1 MKFRDYVSQLLLKRG
16 LSLVKMTEIEKLEN
30 FIAKNRPRSVGK
42 PLIRVGGS
50 SDGGYLIP
58 DDLEGITTC
67 FSPGVEQVSD
77 LENSLAQQYGIQSFM
92 ADYSVDGPALENE
105 KFHFTKKF
113 LGTQNNE
120 KYMRLEDWVTANA
133 PAGDN
138 DMLLQMDIENSEY
151 PVIIDTP
158 SHILDRFRII
168 LVEFHSMESLFDKGA
183 FPLFE
188 AIFDKLGSNFTV
200 AHIHPNNWEPIW
212 EHGSIGIPSVME
224 FTFLRN
230 DRVNLDGLPLTFPH
244 ELDVINNKSKPPR
257 HLPKCWWANS

>member
-16 LSLVKMTEIEKLEN
+16 LSLVKMTEVEKLES

-42 PLIRVGGS
+42 PLIRVGGNA
-50 SDGGYLIP
+50 DGGYLIP
-58 DDLEGITTC
+58 DDLNGITTC
-67 FSPGVEQVSD
+67 FSPGVEKVSD
-77 LENSLAQQYGIQSFM
+77 LEYALAHEYGIQSFM
-92 ADYSVDGPALENE
+92 ADYSVESPTLKNE

-113 LGTQNNE
+113 VGTSNNE
-120 KYMRLEDWVTANA
+120 KYMRLEDWVNAKA

-151 PVIIDTP
+151 PVIMDTP
-158 SHILDRFRII
+158 THILNRFRII
-168 LVEFHSMESLFDKGA
+168 LIEFHSMESVFHKGA

-188 AIFDKLGSNFTV
+188 AIFDKIGSNFTV

-212 EHGSIGIPSVME
+212 KHKSIEVPSVME

-230 DRVNLDGLPLTFPH
+230 DRVILDESPLTFPH
-244 ELDVINNKSKPPR
+244 KLDVNNNKSKPP
-257 HLPKCWWANS
+257 HPLPKCWWDG